1 MSCNLF
7 NDHCE
12 WKFRK
17 NENLKQLSTWKYCR
31 KEWNLCTFLPDR
43 IDGRINNTRQV
54 VPCIACC
61 CYAVF
66 GKSVFMIARL
76 SADDRQ
82 GSVPKSAFE
91 VFSGCFNRSD
101 GVCRIRRRR
110 DFAGQNR
117 RAENVFCRQ
126 KTKPRRSA
134 VFSGRCNVSRRCSLR
149 DSAV

>member
-1 MSCNLF
+1 
-7 NDHCE
+7 
-12 WKFRK
+12 
-17 NENLKQLSTWKYCR
+17 
-31 KEWNLCTFLPDR
+31 LCTFFPDL
-43 IDGRINNTRQV
+43 IDGRINKMPPV
-54 VPCIACC
+54 VLRIAWCR
-61 CYAVF
+61 YAVF
-66 GKSVFMIARL
+66 DKLIFLIARL

-82 GSVPKSAFE
+82 GAMPKSAFE
-91 VFSGCFNRSD
+91 VFSGCSNRSD

-110 DFAGQNR
+110 DFAGQSQ